1 MKIYSFNNPIYPF
14 LLNQPTTDYHQ
25 FSKTMNIPNP
35 PLSTIQDSNN
45 SEPRTLWMGDLDP
58 QYNEYIIEQ
67 IWLNYNLQIKVKL
80 IRSKRNQ
87 LIPISSIH
95 NQSKSLTSIEYNGM
109 TFIDPNVTQLH
120 HAGYCFIEFNSFREA
135 QFALSLN
142 SMCVPNIHIGNYSTN
157 PQNDRLFRLNWAS
170 GATLQS
176 NIPIGPEYSI
186 FVGDLDIR
194 VTEVDLMSLFQTKY
208 QSVKTARVMSDP
220 LTGISRCF
228 GFVRFENESERDSA
242 LIEMSQIMFKGRL
255 LRVSIAAER
264 PSHNRTVAVNTTTDN
279 IINNASIIE
288 HQDPG
293 HLQPVAPANSRVS
306 SNSRSEEHNHRAQ
319 LREGPSKN
327 TTIFI
332 GGLSKNITEWQVEL
346 LFKPFGNIF
355 SIRIPNGRSCGFVTF
370 FHKLDAQ
377 AAMIGMQGYRMNGRH
392 VRLAW
397 GNTPLAEMPEY
408 EEVIKL
414 LEPLIQK

>member
-1 MKIYSFNNPIYPF
+1 
-14 LLNQPTTDYHQ
+14 
-25 FSKTMNIPNP
+25 MNIPNP
-35 PLSTIQDSNN
+35 PLSTIQGSNN

-58 QYNEYIIEQ
+58 QYNEKIIEQ
-67 IWLNYNLQIKVKL
+67 LWLNYNLQVKVKL
-80 IRSKRNQ
+80 IRSRKNQ
-87 LIPISSIH
+87 LIPCSSI
-95 NQSKSLTSIEYNGM
+95 NKQSNDVTSIEYNGM
-109 TFIDPNVTQLH
+109 TFLDPNVTQLH

-142 SMCVPNIHIGNYSTN
+142 SMNVPNIKCGDCYYTN
-157 PQNDRLFRLNWAS
+157 PRNERLFRLNWAS

-176 NIPIGPEYSI
+176 NIPMSPEYSI
-186 FVGDLDIR
+186 FVGDLDTY
-194 VTEVDLMSLFQTKY
+194 VTEADLMTLFQTRY

-228 GFVRFENESERDSA
+228 GFVRFEDESERDAA
-242 LIEMSQIMFKGRL
+242 LVEMAQVMFKGIL

-264 PSHNRTVAVNTTTDN
+264 PSHNRTMSVNTTNDNN
-279 IINNASIIE
+279 IISNDSLLTVQSQPIASDSAGVNITANANASVST
-288 HQDPG
+288 
-293 HLQPVAPANSRVS
+293 PVA
-306 SNSRSEEHNHRAQ
+306 
-319 LREGPSKN
+319 EGPGKN

-332 GGLSKNITEWQVEL
+332 GGLTRNITEWQVEL

-392 VRLAW
+392 IRLAW
-397 GNTPLAEMPEY
+397 GNTPLADIPEY

-414 LEPLIQK
+414 LEPLIK